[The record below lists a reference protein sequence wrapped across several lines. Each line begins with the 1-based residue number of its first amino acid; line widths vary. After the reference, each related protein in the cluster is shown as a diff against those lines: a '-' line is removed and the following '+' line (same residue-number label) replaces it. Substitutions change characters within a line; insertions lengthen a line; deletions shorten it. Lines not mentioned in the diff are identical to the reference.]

1 MALVAAGVAGGVG
14 VDCGKCVGGG
24 VVEWTMKGA
33 RDE

>member
-1 MALVAAGVAGGVG
+1 MALVAIGVAGGVG
-14 VDCGKCVGGG
+14 VDCGMCGGSA